1 LTSVFSQVDS
11 LDGLAKSLF
20 QLAYDRR
27 LNAFEGN
34 WLGAWGLEK
43 LLWDVLVFKKIKAI
57 LG

>member
-1 LTSVFSQVDS
+1 VDS
-11 LDGLAKSLF
+11 SGGLAKSLF
-20 QLAYDRR
+20 QLSYDRR

-43 LLWDVLVFKKIKAI
+43 LQWDVLVFKKIKAI